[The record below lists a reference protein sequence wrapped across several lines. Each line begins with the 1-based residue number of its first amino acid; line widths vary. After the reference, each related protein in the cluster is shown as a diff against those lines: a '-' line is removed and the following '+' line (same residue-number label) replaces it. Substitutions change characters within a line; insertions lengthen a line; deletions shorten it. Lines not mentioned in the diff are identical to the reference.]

1 MGRAV
6 HQAVTQA
13 KRHLNHDVPAATK
26 KLLLRPVPLHPHVEE
41 SWSRLLE
48 MPASNAKRHGLRL
61 VHRALPFATAEGP
74 HTRHYRLNPQADAL
88 QCDGKQ
94 PCSRCEARVETS
106 ECIYK
111 IHIKH
116 AKEELVKQIEQ
127 LRAKEHVT
135 ERILQALSANEKV
148 SEILER
154 LQSGETYDSI
164 VELLAQSPVVEFE
177 IPSPKEFRYSTHE
190 PPHHEMGG
198 DGASK
203 RFWTIVTSDT
213 AILDLQSGSS
223 SKQDPSPA

>member
-1 MGRAV
+1 MSSDFRKIYPSFGQSSASGSNPSQTTSESRRSRGDKETPAETSASSPTRRRV
-6 HQAVTQA
+6 LESVTRNACVKCQKA
-13 KRHLNHDVPAATK
+13 RTK
-26 KLLLRPVPLHPHVEE
+26 
-41 SWSRLLE
+41 
-48 MPASNAKRHGLRL
+48 
-61 VHRALPFATAEGP
+61 
-74 HTRHYRLNPQADAL
+74 
-88 QCDGKQ
+88 CDGKQ